1 MENEIREFF
10 HQTAPKPAD
19 PTAFRLELN
28 ARLAA
33 VESVKAYH
41 DREVRRLRRIRR
53 LTFVAGLLL
62 GGAAA
67 AWFIL
72 HPVHL
77 PELPLD
83 TRLPEGAS
91 TVAASLI
98 SWGAACLVVGLALFF
113 PLRNLRRQRKP
124 LF

>member
-1 MENEIREFF
+1 MENEIRDFF
-10 HQTAPKPAD
+10 QQTAPKPAD
-19 PTAFRLELN
+19 PTAFKLELN

-33 VESVKAYH
+33 VEQIKAYH

-62 GGAAA
+62 GGAVTTCL
-67 AWFIL
+67 IL

-77 PELPLD
+77 PELLLD
-83 TRLPEGAS
+83 PHLPEGS
-91 TVAASLI
+91 SNVAASLI
-98 SWGAACLVVGLALFF
+98 SWGIACLVVGLALFF
-113 PLRNLRRQRKP
+113 PLRGLRRRRKL

>member
-1 MENEIREFF
+1 MENEIKEFF
-10 HQTAPKPAD
+10 RQTAPKPSD

-98 SWGAACLVVGLALFF
+98 SWGVACLVVGLALFF
-113 PLRNLRRQRKP
+113 PLRGLRRRRKL

>member
-1 MENEIREFF
+1 MENEIKEFF
-10 HQTAPKPAD
+10 RQTAPKPSD

-53 LTFVAGLLL
+53 LTFAAGLLL

-67 AWFIL
+67 
-72 HPVHL
+72 VRL

-91 TVAASLI
+91 TVGASLI
-98 SWGAACLVVGLALFF
+98 SWGVACLVVGLALFF
-113 PLRNLRRQRKP
+113 PLRGLRRRRKL